1 MKRNIPQIRI
11 SEVTEFNAIGKPDKE
26 IIEVFAYIDT
36 PTDFTPF
43 GTIRFESPE
52 GLLALH
58 NALGSYIRMNALD
71 HPDDDAPEEK
81 EESSGNPDAEKG
93 GEK

>member
-1 MKRNIPQIRI
+1 MNRNIPQIKI
-11 SEVTEFNAIGKPDKE
+11 LKGTEFNAIGKPAKE
-26 IIEVFAYIDT
+26 IFEVFAYIDT
-36 PTDFTPF
+36 PTDYTPF

-58 NALGSYIRMNALD
+58 DALGSYIRMNALD
-71 HPDDDAPEEK
+71 HPD
-81 EESSGNPDAEKG
+81 AEKG